1 MACWCTGVIM
11 LNELIQ
17 AAHAMPPA
25 PPPLHNELKTLPKAI
40 SFRVQIAKDG
50 GVFSVSAWTE
60 DTEGVRKWQPG
71 GNGSSFPAFS
81 IYPLFLPELPEHVPN
96 AIAKAQGEE
105 WRLLFGNLEN
115 ICGDVAATWFEPNRD
130 GGCIITERYRKSLD
144 EIPAKLLET
153 MRSCDAE
160 HQVLRELASR
170 LRLRSPEQ
178 FFLSLAE
185 QLEAMLRQ
193 SKDDRLLKLY
203 CATSS
208 AEAKKNFSI
217 LLDIPD
223 WSDLGLNTHPVTSP
237 KTTKFLNELL
247 VVRDGTFDTTGIE
260 NRSADAYGHAATRT
274 EDTFPDVNTALGK
287 IILRAMTK
295 DAPCQYRYGK
305 AAADSF
311 VVGELSRRL
320 AKGALEFLTA
330 PNSKGKTWQFRAGNL
345 VLIYPEKELPTLS
358 ELDAADFCSL
368 PNDNDDELDGSASF
382 VARAER
388 IAKAFDG
395 KPMES
400 EVPVHLVV
408 LRKPDGRRTKVV
420 AHQFFTMAHLIDA
433 AKRWQA
439 GAGDCPPISFARWSE
454 EKGRRDDIVPSVP
467 FPGEVVSWLNT
478 YWVRSGDSQ
487 GKVSVF
493 RLEDALTLLLADD
506 GTDRALAQRAIRLAI
521 TNWSGFLARHGSNQS
536 RLANTSSP
544 GNLILK
550 AKDAQASALRCLP
563 AILSL
568 LLHKLGHTK
577 EQTMNS
583 PTFLVGRLLALAD
596 ALHFQYCLGVRNGS
610 TPPQLMGNALMQTAL
625 ETPQV
630 ALALYAQRILPYQA
644 WAKTCTVPKE
654 EHSPEKLAKSLLGQ
668 LANTCVEVE
677 LSEIPERAKD
687 ADKAQMILGFLAK
700 TKSDE

>member
-1 MACWCTGVIM
+1 M

-17 AAHAMPPA
+17 AARAMPPT
-25 PPPLHNELKTLPKAI
+25 PPPLHKELKALPKVMAY
-40 SFRVQIAKDG
+40 RVQLASDGKISSVAAWASDIADL
-50 GVFSVSAWTE
+50 
-60 DTEGVRKWQPG
+60 RKWQPG
-71 GNGSSFPAFS
+71 GLGFSFPIFNLS
-81 IYPLFLPELPEHVPN
+81 PLFAPVLSDDTLRALSRVDSKNWPELFETIEN
-96 AIAKAQGEE
+96 GCDDLACS
-105 WRLLFGNLEN
+105 WLE
-115 ICGDVAATWFEPNRD
+115 RD
-130 GGCIITERYRKSLD
+130 QRGSCVIKERYRKCLED
-144 EIPAKLLET
+144 IPNNLVET
-153 MRSCDAE
+153 MQSCGTELPA
-160 HQVLRELASR
+160 LRELISR
-170 LRLRSPEQ
+170 LRRKTSEQ
-178 FFLSLAE
+178 FLLALAE
-185 QLEAMLRQ
+185 HIEAQLRQ
-193 SKDDRLLKLY
+193 SHDPQLFKLY
-203 CATSS
+203 CATSK
-208 AEAKKNFSI
+208 AEGNKSFNI
-217 LLDIPD
+217 LLDISD
-223 WSDLGLNTHPVTSP
+223 WSDMGLDDHPVTSR
-237 KTTKFLNELL
+237 KTASFLDKLL
-247 VVRDGTFDTTGIE
+247 ALRDGKIDVSSIE
-260 NRSADAYGHAATRT
+260 NDVQDAYGLPAIRAG
-274 EDTFPDVNTALGK
+274 ETFDDVNTGLGK
-287 IILRAMTK
+287 IILRAMAK

-305 AAADSF
+305 AGADSF
-311 VVGELSRRL
+311 VVGEPTRRL

-330 PNSKGKTWQFRAGNL
+330 PNSKGKTWQLRAGNL
-345 VLIYPEKELPTLS
+345 VLIYSERELPELS
-358 ELDAADFCSL
+358 ELDTADFCSL
-368 PNDNDDELDGSASF
+368 PSDTDDELDGSANF

-395 KPMES
+395 KPLES

-408 LRKPDGRRTKVV
+408 LRKPDGHRTKVV

-454 EKGRRDDIVPSVP
+454 EKGRRDDSVPSVP

-478 YWVRSGDSQ
+478 YWVRNGDSQ

-506 GTDRALAQRAIRLAI
+506 GTERALAQRAIRLAI

-550 AKDAQASALRCLP
+550 AKDAQASALPCLP

-577 EQTMNS
+577 EQIMNS

-644 WAKTCTVPKE
+644 WAKTCTVSKE
-654 EHSPEKLAKSLLGQ
+654 ERSPEKLAKSLLGQ
-668 LANTCVEVE
+668 LSNTCDEVA